1 MATPKASLE
10 EMLATIPQQNRSA
23 LDQKVS
29 DSNLVKI
36 ARELT
41 NWKSVG
47 AYLGISKADE
57 EAIEEDNRGTD
68 ARRYV

>member
-10 EMLATIPQQNRSA
+10 EMLATIPHQSRST
-23 LDQKVS
+23 LDQTVS
-29 DSNLVKI
+29 DGNLAKI

-47 AYLGISKADE
+47 ADLGISKAEE

>member
-10 EMLATIPQQNRSA
+10 EMLATIPHRSRST
-23 LDQKVS
+23 LDQTVS

-41 NWKSVG
+41 NWKLAG
-47 AYLGISKADE
+47 ANLGISEANE

>member
-10 EMLATIPQQNRSA
+10 EMLATIPHQSRST
-23 LDQKVS
+23 LDQTVS
-29 DSNLVKI
+29 DSDLVKI

-41 NWKSVG
+41 NWKLAG

>member
-1 MATPKASLE
+1 MAMPKASLE
-10 EMLATIPQQNRSA
+10 EMLATIPHQSR
-23 LDQKVS
+23 DKTVS

-36 ARELT
+36 ARKLT
-41 NWKSVG
+41 NWKSAC

-57 EAIEEDNRGTD
+57 EAIKEENQETD